1 MPDGEATVIQTRS
14 PLVRIV
20 EGKVL
25 SYVEVHTNWGIH
37 KVSLMSSPGKNHLTD
52 ICRDLNKV
60 ITFGIKIND
69 YYVNIIGPDGTGFQI
84 YNEVDIRQMNNVE
97 LGMRFS
103 TDVNSGDE
111 FFTDLN
117 GFQMMKRKRRL
128 DKLPIGA
135 NYFPIPSMAYIQDEK
150 SRLTL
155 VTKQP
160 LGGSSLKS
168 GQLEIMMDRR
178 LSQDDNRG
186 LFQGVS
192 DNHITPHTFYLV
204 LERKYEGCASG
215 KHNVLSLQCPF
226 DFNQPHKS
234 TKLFILLKL

>member
-1 MPDGEATVIQTRS
+1 MPDGEATVIPTRS

-37 KVSLMSSPGKNHLTD
+37 KVSLMSSPGKNHSID
-52 ICRDLNKV
+52 MCRDYYANKV

-69 YYVNIIGPDGTGFQI
+69 YYVNTIGPDGTGFQI

-155 VTKQP
+155 ITKQP

-215 KHNVLSLQCPF
+215 KHNVS
-226 DFNQPHKS
+226 
-234 TKLFILLKL
+234 FISIVPCF

>member
-1 MPDGEATVIQTRS
+1 MS
-14 PLVRIV
+14 PTKNIA
-20 EGKVL
+20 
-25 SYVEVHTNWGIH
+25 SYLYH
-37 KVSLMSSPGKNHLTD
+37 M
-52 ICRDLNKV
+52 
-60 ITFGIKIND
+60 ITFTC
-69 YYVNIIGPDGTGFQI
+69 NIFVGPDGTGLQI
-84 YNEVDIRQMNNVE
+84 VNHVDIRQVNNVE

-103 TDVNSGDE
+103 TNINSGNE

-135 NYFPIPSMAYIQDEK
+135 NYYPIPSIAYIQDEK

-160 LGGSSLKS
+160 LGGSSLKP

-186 LFQGVS
+186 LFA
-192 DNHITPHTFYLV
+192 HLLV
-204 LERKYEGCASG
+204 DQSTNWSTNCSFGFLILVNIMNILVDE
-215 KHNVLSLQCPF
+215 LI
-226 DFNQPHKS
+226 NQMTNK
-234 TKLFILLKL
+234 

>member
-1 MPDGEATVIQTRS
+1 M
-14 PLVRIV
+14 
-20 EGKVL
+20 
-25 SYVEVHTNWGIH
+25 
-37 KVSLMSSPGKNHLTD
+37 
-52 ICRDLNKV
+52 
-60 ITFGIKIND
+60 
-69 YYVNIIGPDGTGFQI
+69 NIIGPDGTGFQI
-84 YNEVDIRQMNNVE
+84 YNEVDIRQMNNIE

-103 TDVNSGDE
+103 TDVNSGEE

-135 NYFPIPSMAYIQDEK
+135 NYFPIPSMAYIQDDK

-204 LERKYEGCASG
+204 LERKYDGCASG
-215 KHNVLSLQCPF
+215 KHNVCFFSIVPF
-226 DFNQPHKS
+226 F
-234 TKLFILLKL
+234 

>member
-1 MPDGEATVIQTRS
+1 
-14 PLVRIV
+14 
-20 EGKVL
+20 
-25 SYVEVHTNWGIH
+25 
-37 KVSLMSSPGKNHLTD
+37 
-52 ICRDLNKV
+52 
-60 ITFGIKIND
+60 
-69 YYVNIIGPDGTGFQI
+69 
-84 YNEVDIRQMNNVE
+84 MNNVE

-135 NYFPIPSMAYIQDEK
+135 NYFPIPSMAYIQDDK

-215 KHNVLSLQCPF
+215 KHNVCFFSLVHVLQFKISINPINQLFICLLIDEVSEASYPTLLSLNIRHGLINPMYRYA
-226 DFNQPHKS
+226 
-234 TKLFILLKL
+234 L